1 RDTSQCG
8 YPDWSPDGGWIV
20 FTAGGTE
27 SAEGNLWIMPAAGGE
42 PVRITEGGGHHGNFS
57 PDSRLIALD
66 AAAGSIV
73 QVVPASGGAAIRV
86 VPAGIDVEHSGN
98 PCWSPDGRLLAF
110 RANEDL
116 CTVELATGEI
126 STVFH
131 RDGFKPMPIHWL
143 AAENCLIA
151 SLINVEERTAN
162 LYRIDLD
169 GGEATQ
175 LTDELRVTQGTVSP
189 DETMLVYPAFSDPEA
204 QDYDLWAIPLAGGE
218 RIRLTGEPLLELE
231 PCWSP
236 DGTQL
241 VYVAFFEGEF
251 RIQVMDVSVEAINAG
266 WDVPEDTGT
275 GLNPS
280 E

>member
-1 RDTSQCG
+1 MLRMVLPALAGLCVLCMGAAAAADEPLILYRDTSQCG

-162 LYRIDLD
+162 PVSY
-169 GGEATQ
+169 TH
-175 LTDELRVTQGTVSP
+175 LTLPTNREV
-189 DETMLVYPAFSDPEA
+189 
-204 QDYDLWAIPLAGGE
+204 
-218 RIRLTGEPLLELE
+218 
-231 PCWSP
+231 
-236 DGTQL
+236 
-241 VYVAFFEGEF
+241 
-251 RIQVMDVSVEAINAG
+251 
-266 WDVPEDTGT
+266 
-275 GLNPS
+275 
-280 E
+280 